1 MYYSTIR
8 GLRPTAKVVRSRRDR
23 NQVPM
28 RKIIAAEFMTID
40 GVIQNE
46 ENDGDGFKYGGWF
59 FPYADEVT
67 GAVVQER
74 LAKPMD
80 LLLGRKTFDGWESYW
95 PTHSNFWPNVM
106 TATKYVASNTRDSS
120 DWQPNVFLSGDIAE
134 KVRQLKQQDG
144 PDIYVIGS
152 SNLLQTL
159 FKHDLVDEM
168 ELMTIPIS
176 LGSGK
181 RLFQDGTIP
190 AAVKVTNSQISP
202 NGNVI
207 VTYKRDGDVKT
218 GAPQIDDDK

>member
-1 MYYSTIR
+1 
-8 GLRPTAKVVRSRRDR
+8 
-23 NQVPM
+23 
-28 RKIIAAEFMTID
+28 MTLD

-46 ENDGDGFKYGGWF
+46 ENDSDGFKYGGWF

-80 LLLGRKTFDGWESYW
+80 LLLGRKTFDGWETYW

-134 KVRQLKQQDG
+134 RVRELKRSDG
-144 PDIYVIGS
+144 PDLHVFGS
-152 SNLLQTL
+152 ANMLQTL
-159 FKHDLVDEM
+159 FKADLVDAL
-168 ELMTIPIS
+168 ELMIIPVT
-176 LGSGK
+176 LGTGK

-190 AAVKVTNSQISP
+190 AAFKVTSSQIAP
-202 NGNVI
+202 KGI
-207 VTYKRDGDVKT
+207 ICVTYERDGDVNT
-218 GAPQIDDDK
+218 GAPQIEEDRQ